1 MLTYVNHNIGL
12 KILIFLQGDKVSSL
26 GVYHQLFTI
35 CVKSAGK
42 TELEDLQEG
51 SDEGS
56 GWSVLRWLGLIFGVL
71 LVICGCCCAI
81 KLFGVFAPNR

>member
-51 SDEGS
+51 SDVGS
-56 GWSVLRWLGLIFGVL
+56 GWSVVRWLGLIFGVL
-71 LVICGCCCAI
+71 LVVCGCCCAI
-81 KLFGVFAPNR
+81 KLFGINRNR